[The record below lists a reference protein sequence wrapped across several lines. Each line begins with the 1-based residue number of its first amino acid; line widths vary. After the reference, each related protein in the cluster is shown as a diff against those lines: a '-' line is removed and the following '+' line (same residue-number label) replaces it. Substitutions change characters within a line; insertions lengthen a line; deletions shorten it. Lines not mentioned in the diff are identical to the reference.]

1 MPPAAMSDPTLSPAL
16 EAAALR
22 ALRQSWAQLNDT
34 LFDGTM
40 RPPQIE
46 ATDATAEWGRW
57 VRGVRVLGLSRRSLT
72 QLDWGALIELL
83 KHEMAHQYVDEV
95 LGVRDETAHGPAFR
109 QVCARRG
116 IDARALGVPV
126 DVGAAGEGG
135 RGPSWRAS
143 PSSFDSPRAPTST
156 RPRPRCARPNG

>member
-72 QLDWGALIELL
+72 QLDWG
-83 KHEMAHQYVDEV
+83 
-95 LGVRDETAHGPAFR
+95 GP
-109 QVCARRG
+109 
-116 IDARALGVPV
+116 D
-126 DVGAAGEGG
+126 
-135 RGPSWRAS
+135 
-143 PSSFDSPRAPTST
+143 
-156 RPRPRCARPNG
+156 